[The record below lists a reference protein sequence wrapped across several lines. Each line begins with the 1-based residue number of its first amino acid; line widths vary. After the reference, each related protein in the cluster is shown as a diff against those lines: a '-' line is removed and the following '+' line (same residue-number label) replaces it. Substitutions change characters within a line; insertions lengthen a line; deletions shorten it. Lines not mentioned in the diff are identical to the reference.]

1 MTEINGQYFARY
13 EMWEDYQNGMWAKI
27 ISFEEER
34 MVEDAMHLLCS
45 DGVGF
50 ACESVF
56 DKWPIATKIN
66 LTNAQQNRRAWLG
79 QAACCLMF
87 GVPEDITRVAWG
99 LMTETQK
106 MNANRI
112 AEIKIQKWINK
123 NKDNGQKVFEFEC
136 F

>member
-13 EMWEDYQNGMWAKI
+13 EMWEDYQSGMWAKN

-34 MVEDAMHLLCS
+34 MIEDAMQLLCS
-45 DGVGF
+45 DRFSV

-56 DKWPIATKIN
+56 EQWQVATKIN

-79 QAACCLMF
+79 QAACCLLL
-87 GVPEDITRVAWG
+87 GVPEDITRAAWG
-99 LMTETQK
+99 KMTETQR

-112 AEIKIQKWINK
+112 AETKIQKWINQNK
-123 NKDNGQKVFEFEC
+123 NHGQKVFEFEC